1 VSTRMRRSRVWPAAA
16 IVVLVLAALLATYLL
31 NILGSHGHK

>member
-1 VSTRMRRSRVWPAAA
+1 MRRSRVWPAVA
-16 IVVLVLAALLATYLL
+16 ILVLVVVALLVTYLL